1 MENRVRFT
9 KDEKG
14 NLVVERKDKRRVVMG
29 IGELFD
35 YLFSLKHQDNLSEVV
50 LQLEDQTIL
59 FTKSDLPEEK
69 KAEDTQNG

>member
-14 NLVVERKDKRRVVMG
+14 NLVVERKDEKPVVMG

-35 YLFSLKHQDNLSEVV
+35 YLFSLKHQGKLIEVV
-50 LQLEDQTIL
+50 LQLEDQSVL
-59 FTKSDLPEEK
+59 FTVLELPEEK
-69 KAEDTQNG
+69 KAEEKQNG

>member
-14 NLVVERKDKRRVVMG
+14 NLVVERKDEAPVVMG

-35 YLFSLKHQDNLSEVV
+35 YLFSLKHQDKLTEIV
-50 LQLEDQTIL
+50 LQLEDQAIL
-59 FTKSDLPEEK
+59 FQKLDLPEEK
-69 KAEDTQNG
+69 KAEDKQNG

>member
-14 NLVVERKDKRRVVMG
+14 NLVVERKDEAPVVMG

-35 YLFSLKHQDNLSEVV
+35 YLFSLKHQNKLTEIV
-50 LQLEDQTIL
+50 LQLEDQAIL

>member
-1 MENRVRFT
+1 MEDRVRFT

-14 NLVVERKDKRRVVMG
+14 NLTVERKDEAPVTMG

-35 YLFSLKHQDNLSEVV
+35 YLFSLKHQGKLTEVI

-59 FTKSDLPEEK
+59 FTVSGLPEEK
-69 KAEDTQNG
+69 KVEDNQNG